1 MANQVPTFIT
11 GANAKIA
18 VDGVTFA
25 YASDV
30 SYQVVVDTIPIE
42 TMGRYEAVT
51 NEPVNY
57 SVAGDLSVV
66 RYTSIANKTAETAG
80 SKGNGLGSI
89 TGANTQTNMS
99 FQIDPGNMLTSSSW
113 DLVVYQKYASGAGLT
128 GTSAIASGTT
138 DAAAIAS
145 GVSQLGVIKISD
157 CRFNRKA
164 AGINKRGILVDR
176 LSFVGILAS
185 DESFAASPSGDKDLS
200 IG

>member
-11 GANAKIA
+11 GANAKIS

-57 SVAGDLSVV
+57 TVTGDLSVV
-66 RYTSIANKTAETAG
+66 RYTSLANNTAETAS
-80 SKGNGLGSI
+80 SKGNGLGNV
-89 TGANTQTNMS
+89 TGTSGENQS
-99 FQIDPGNMLTSSSW
+99 YQFDPGNMLTSSSW
-113 DLVVYQKYASGAGLT
+113 DLVVYQKYATGAGLT
-128 GTSAIASGTT
+128 GTSAIAGGTA
-138 DAAAIAS
+138 DAAAIAT
-145 GVSQLGVIKISD
+145 GVSQMGVIRIAD

-200 IG
+200 VG

>member
-11 GANAKIA
+11 GANAKIT

-57 SVAGDLSVV
+57 TVTGDLSVV
-66 RYTSIANKTAETAG
+66 RYTSLANNTAETSS
-80 SKGNGLGSI
+80 SKGNGLGNV
-89 TGANTQTNMS
+89 TGTSGETQS
-99 FQIDPGNMLTSSSW
+99 FQFDPGNMLTSSSW
-113 DLVVYQKYASGAGLT
+113 DLVVYQKYATGAGLT
-128 GTSAIASGTT
+128 GTSAIASGSA
-138 DAAAIAS
+138 DAAAIAT
-145 GVSQLGVIKISD
+145 GVSQLGVIRIAD

-200 IG
+200 VG

>member
-11 GANAKIA
+11 GANAKIS

-57 SVAGDLSVV
+57 TVTGDLSVV
-66 RYTSIANKTAETAG
+66 RYTSLANNTAG
-80 SKGNGLGSI
+80 TASSKGNGLGNV
-89 TGANTQTNMS
+89 TGTSGEQQS
-99 FQIDPGNMLTSSSW
+99 FQFDPNNMLLSSSW
-113 DLVVYQKYASGAGLT
+113 DLVVYQKYATGAGLT
-128 GTSAIASGTT
+128 GTSAIAGGTA
-138 DAAAIAS
+138 DAAAIAT
-145 GVSQLGVIKISD
+145 GISQLGVIKIAD

-185 DESFAASPSGDKDLS
+185 DESFVAGPSGDKDLS
-200 IG
+200 VG

>member
-1 MANQVPTFIT
+1 MANQVPTFVT
-11 GANAKIA
+11 GANAKIT

-57 SVAGDLSVV
+57 TVTGELSVV
-66 RYTSIANKTAETAG
+66 RYTSLANKTAETTG
-80 SKGNGLGSI
+80 TKGNGLGNI
-89 TGANTQTNMS
+89 TGTSTETQS
-99 FQIDPGNMLTSSSW
+99 FQFDPGNMLTSASW
-113 DLVVYQKYASGAGLT
+113 DLVVYQKYATSAGLT
-128 GTSAIASGTT
+128 GTSAISSGSST
-138 DAAAIAS
+138 DAAAIAT
-145 GVSQLGVIKISD
+145 GVSQLAIIKVAD

-185 DESFAASPSGDKDLS
+185 DESFAASPSGDIDLS
-200 IG
+200 VG

>member
-11 GANAKIA
+11 GANAKIT

-57 SVAGDLSVV
+57 TVTGDLSVV
-66 RYTSIANKTAETAG
+66 RYTSLANNTAHTAS
-80 SKGNGLGSI
+80 SKGNGLGNV
-89 TGANTQTNMS
+89 TGVSGETQS
-99 FQIDPGNMLTSSSW
+99 FQMDPGNMLTSSSW
-113 DLVVYQKYASGAGLT
+113 DLVVYQKYATAAGLT
-128 GTSAIASGTT
+128 GTSAIAGGTA
-138 DAAAIAS
+138 DAAAIAT
-145 GVSQLGVIKISD
+145 GVSQLGVIKITD
-157 CRFNRKA
+157 CRFNRKT

-185 DESFAASPSGDKDLS
+185 DESFAASASGDKDLS
-200 IG
+200 VG

>member
-11 GANAKIA
+11 GANAKIT

-57 SVAGDLSVV
+57 TVTGNLSVV
-66 RYTSIANKTAETAG
+66 RYTSLANKTAETG
-80 SKGNGLGSI
+80 SSKGNGLGNV
-89 TGANTQTNMS
+89 TGTSGETQS
-99 FQIDPGNMLTSSSW
+99 FQFDPGNMLTSSSW
-113 DLVVYQKYASGAGLT
+113 DLVVYQKYATGAGLT
-128 GTSAIASGTT
+128 GTSAIASGVA
-138 DAAAIAS
+138 DAAAIAT
-145 GVSQLGVIKISD
+145 GVSQLGVIKVSD
-157 CRFNRKA
+157 CRFNRKS
-164 AGINKRGILVDR
+164 AGINKRGILVDQ

-185 DESFAASPSGDKDLS
+185 DESFVSSPSGDKDLTV
-200 IG
+200 G